1 MKRRTNTS
9 PNPNREQRDTILIAK
24 SHIAGCYEQLGREDD
39 LLNTRREVYLGM
51 VELRGTSDYTT
62 ILAANQLMGALF
74 KYDHSAEA
82 MELLEKTIPQAE
94 RALGPD
100 ASVTL
105 DLRWNYGYLSFSE
118 LRPPWDERTRKKEAQ
133 IKADLADLLQR
144 KRRVLGSAHPNV
156 LHCQQALARLPTAE
170 ALSAYVEGRPIL
182 NMFACLSKER
192 WEIQR

>member
-1 MKRRTNTS
+1 MACPSTPSRPRAVGGIIS
-9 PNPNREQRDTILIAK
+9 YR
-24 SHIAGCYEQLGREDD
+24 SSSSGR
-39 LLNTRREVYLGM
+39 
-51 VELRGTSDYTT
+51 
-62 ILAANQLMGALF
+62 I
-74 KYDHSAEA
+74 
-82 MELLEKTIPQAE
+82 EKTIPQAE

-156 LHCQQALARLPTAE
+156 LHCQQALARLPTAVSLLE
-170 ALSAYVEGRPIL
+170 KRG
-182 NMFACLSKER
+182 
-192 WEIQR
+192 

>member
-1 MKRRTNTS
+1 MYLRYLHRQVT
-9 PNPNREQRDTILIAK
+9 RYRQHRDQDEQSDQKTKKERA
-24 SHIAGCYEQLGREDD
+24 LGMPRCP
-39 LLNTRREVYLGM
+39 RREVYLGM

-170 ALSAYVEGRPIL
+170 ALWSMPGRH
-182 NMFACLSKER
+182 R
-192 WEIQR
+192 